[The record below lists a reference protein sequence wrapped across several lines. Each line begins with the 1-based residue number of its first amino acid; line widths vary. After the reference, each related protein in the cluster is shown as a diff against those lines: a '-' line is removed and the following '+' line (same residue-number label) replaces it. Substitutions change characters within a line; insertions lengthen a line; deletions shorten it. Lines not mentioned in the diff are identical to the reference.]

1 MKLPKHVAYIDDET
15 SLDHGY
21 IVTLASG
28 CTFKDEPDCG
38 VRAFD
43 TMQELREAIKASNI
57 IVKPAVRSA
66 AQKSTTAV

>member
-1 MKLPKHVAYIDDET
+1 MKLPKYVAYIDDET
-15 SLDHGY
+15 DLDHGY

-43 TMQELREAIKASNI
+43 TMQELKQAIKSSNI
-57 IVKPAVRSA
+57 LKA
-66 AQKSTTAV
+66 AAPKSTAAV

>member
-1 MKLPKHVAYIDDET
+1 MKLPKHVAHIDNET
-15 SLDHGY
+15 ALDHGY

-43 TMQELREAIKASNI
+43 TMAELKQAIKASNI
-57 IVKPAVRSA
+57 IKAAAPKPTA
-66 AQKSTTAV
+66 AACNI